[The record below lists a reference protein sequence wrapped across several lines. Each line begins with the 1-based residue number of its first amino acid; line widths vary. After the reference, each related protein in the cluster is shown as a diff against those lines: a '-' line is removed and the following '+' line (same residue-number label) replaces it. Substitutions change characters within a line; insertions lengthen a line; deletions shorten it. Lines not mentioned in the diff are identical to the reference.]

1 MMVAWTLV
9 VAEGELRSG
18 WILDVH
24 MLNRK
29 QTEVAA
35 DELDVGVGQREESLL
50 NSRLGLSNLKSGVD
64 IYWNVKANKKQGCV

>member
-1 MMVAWTLV
+1 
-9 VAEGELRSG
+9 
-18 WILDVH
+18 

-29 QTEVAA
+29 QTGVAA

-64 IYWNVKANKKQGCV
+64 IY